1 MNGPERQSL
10 VGWVTA
16 VVALGL
22 VPVAYALTGDDIG
35 GIERVVAVAG
45 ALVAIAAVLLYLR
58 ARRRALRQA
67 RSGRRR

>member
-45 ALVAIAAVLLYLR
+45 ALVAIAAVLHYLR

>member
-1 MNGPERQSL
+1 MEHQSL

-16 VVALGL
+16 LVALGL

-35 GIERVVAVAG
+35 GAERVVAVAG
-45 ALVAIAAVLLYLR
+45 ALVAAAAILLYVR
-58 ARRRALRQA
+58 ARRRAIRRT